1 MILVIASNLI
11 PNRAW
16 CKPYSGITD
25 PLIMEGLSLRDGVRF
40 ATLRGFSHVIMEVDC
55 LELVTLWN
63 SRHNSH
69 SIVAYLLDE
78 IGELSTYF
86 DSFLICRVSRSAN
99 LPAHLCAKRAC
110 ALGVTDSW
118 IDETPSFLVTS
129 LLADSSMNALR

>member
-25 PLIMEGLSLRDGVRF
+25 PLIMEGLSLHDGVRF